1 MHENH
6 ERKDISPAKLCQ
18 KASKTWQ
25 KILAKWQQSRAGKKG
40 VVKLPKKNQ
49 QNKKKPK

>member
-1 MHENH
+1 MKTTRGKTFLRRNFAKRH
-6 ERKDISPAKLCQ
+6 RKLGK
-18 KASKTWQ
+18 K
-25 KILAKWQQSRAGKKG
+25 LAKWQQSRAGKKG